1 MRTAH
6 LLTALAIVTIGLPAS
21 LSAQAPRNPQAVPRT
36 QAPPRAQAP
45 PRDTR
50 DRDGRYDDR
59 NGNGRDDRYD
69 DRSRYGAPNFRYDP
83 AFRTGLSD
91 GYDAGY
97 EDSQRR
103 HRFDPYG
110 EGRYKSAN
118 RGYDKRYGSK
128 DLWRSRYRD
137 GFQRGY
143 EDGFDAA
150 GRYTRS
156 NDRPWWSGRN

>member
-6 LLTALAIVTIGLPAS
+6 LLSVLAIATIGLPAS
-21 LSAQAPRNPQAVPRT
+21 LSAQAPRSPQAVPRT

-45 PRDTR
+45 PRD
-50 DRDGRYDDR
+50 DRDR
-59 NGNGRDDRYD
+59 NGRYDDRYD
-69 DRSRYGAPNFRYDP
+69 DRYNDRYRTNAPNFRYDP
-83 AFRTGLSD
+83 AFRTGLTD

-97 EDSQRR
+97 QDAQRR

-110 EGRYKSAN
+110 EGRYKSGT

-137 GFQRGY
+137 GFRRGY
-143 EDGFDAA
+143 DDGFDA
-150 GRYTRS
+150 GRQYNRYD
-156 NDRPWWSGRN
+156 DRPWWRQ

>member
-1 MRTAH
+1 MRTTH

-36 QAPPRAQAP
+36 QAPP
-45 PRDTR
+45 PRDSR

-59 NGNGRDDRYD
+59 TRNGSYDDRYD
-69 DRSRYGAPNFRYDP
+69 DRSRYGAPNYRNDP
-83 AFRTGLSD
+83 AFRTGVSD

-97 EDSQRR
+97 QDAQRR
-103 HRFDPYG
+103 HRFDPSG
-110 EGRYKSAN
+110 EGRYKSGGM

-137 GFQRGY
+137 GFRRGY
-143 EDGFDAA
+143 DDGFDAA
-150 GRYTRS
+150 QRYTRS
-156 NDRPWWSGRN
+156 NDRPWWQGRN